1 MCFFFFFFFFS
12 FFFVLDC
19 FTYKSDFDQKGVIYY
34 LGKQVGITR
43 WRNPSLESTSGVKV
57 TYCDG
62 HQGDGPLPELIL
74 QYYDP
79 VRSYTR
85 SGWCLDLGE
94 KYSLR
99 LTNYTLRQIGSS
111 DKTFL
116 QNFELYG
123 SLCNDDDDWCLLS
136 RQHRVDWKS
145 QCFSHIRSKNKIMAC
160 KTKTWNVEGESKACR
175 YFKIVQMKG
184 TSLFG
189 KQKMSLAG
197 MELYGYL
204 SVLELAWNVF
214 EPICRVFTVHHSNN
228 NKTKKKQQQQKFISL
243 KWFKL
248 HRLRRLIVI
257 RRWHS

>member
-1 MCFFFFFFFFS
+1 M
-12 FFFVLDC
+12 
-19 FTYKSDFDQKGVIYY
+19 
-34 LGKQVGITR
+34 
-43 WRNPSLESTSGVKV
+43 NPALESESGVKV

-62 HQGDGPLPELIL
+62 HQADGSLPEHIL

-94 KYSLR
+94 KYTLR
-99 LTNYTLRQIGSS
+99 LTNYTLRQIGST

-123 SLCNDDDDWCLLS
+123 SLCKDDHWSLLS
-136 RQHRVDWKS
+136 RQNLVDWKS
-145 QCFSHIRSKNKIMAC
+145 QRLTHIKTKNKTVAC
-160 KTKTWNVEGESKACR
+160 KAKTWNVEGESKACR

-204 SVLELAWNVF
+204 SVF
-214 EPICRVFTVHHSNN
+214 Y
-228 NKTKKKQQQQKFISL
+228 
-243 KWFKL
+243 
-248 HRLRRLIVI
+248 
-257 RRWHS
+257 